1 MKGKS
6 KPKLGQWIGNRLYLT
21 DDEKKLIIQ
30 YFLNGNESRRSVY
43 ARYTGYDEE
52 HGKISKWMRKFDIED
67 KCVKISKFVDMSKRK
82 TEVNKAPEDFETLKL
97 KKRIEELEKQLHTAE
112 MKAVAF
118 STMVDI
124 AEREFNIPIRKKH
137 GTKP

>member
-6 KPKLGQWIGNRLYLT
+6 KSNLGQWIGDRLYLS

-30 YFLNGNESRRSVY
+30 YYLTGNESKRSVY

-52 HGKISKWMRKFDIED
+52 HGKISKWIRKFNMED
-67 KCVKISKFVDMSKRK
+67 KCVKINNFVDMSKRK
-82 TEVNKAPEDFETLKL
+82 TEAPEDFETLKL
-97 KKRIEELEKQLHTAE
+97 KKRIEELEKQLHSAE

-124 AEREFNIPIRKKH
+124 AEKEFDIPIRKKH